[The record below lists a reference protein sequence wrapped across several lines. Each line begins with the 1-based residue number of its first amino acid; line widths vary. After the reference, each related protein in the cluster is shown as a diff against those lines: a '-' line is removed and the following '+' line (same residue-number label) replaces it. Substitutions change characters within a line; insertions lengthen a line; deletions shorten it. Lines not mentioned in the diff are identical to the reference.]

1 MTSTSV
7 RLSWSDPNG
16 IEEGYRIYRSTSP
29 FTPETAPPPLATLPP
44 NTTVYTDDTAAPNTT
59 YYYMVSAFLGSVEQF
74 GQQLSVTTG
83 AGTPTLLEYSLEEV
97 DAIGADALRGILLSG
112 DVQTSGQDQLII

>member
-1 MTSTSV
+1 M
-7 RLSWSDPNG
+7 
-16 IEEGYRIYRSTSP
+16 
-29 FTPETAPPPLATLPP
+29 ATLPP